1 MQLQAAMRG
10 KRARA
15 SRRFEDEAATKIQ
28 AIVRGKKAM
37 RRRSAMAGEGFK
49 RTAEGEGFK
58 RTAEGV
64 HSHYP
69 KSAKRPMPASPSPSP
84 PRLAAAAEDEMVALS
99 R

>member
-49 RTAEGEGFK
+49 RTAEG
-58 RTAEGV
+58 V